1 VLSDDTTTA
10 FRAVL
15 REHCRDETGSRDG
28 IDAAVSRAAAEARG
42 DGMTA
47 AQFVIWVK
55 HVWDDIRDD
64 GGLAH
69 DPDPARTRDT
79 VISSAIRAYYVQ

>member
-1 VLSDDTTTA
+1 
-10 FRAVL
+10 
-15 REHCRDETGSRDG
+15 
-28 IDAAVSRAAAEARG
+28 
-42 DGMTA
+42 MTA